1 LKDETNHQSSHYGAD
16 DSTNQSRPHKTSI
29 IRESALRSSVWR
41 EVLKFTWVHPD
52 AIIGMQRI
60 PAGGVLL
67 NAGVWV
73 IGDL

>member
-1 LKDETNHQSSHYGAD
+1 SHYGAD
-16 DSTNQSRPHKTSI
+16 DSTNQSCPHKTPI
-29 IRESALRSSVWR
+29 IRGAALRSGVWR
-41 EVLKFTWVHPD
+41 EVLKFTWMHPD
-52 AIIGMQRI
+52 AIIWMQRI